1 MEILEVK
8 IPDFRISTTNSIF
21 SGVRDVCEELI
32 SNKNVQIISNLE
44 DGQNFLKSMDTNL
57 RPKVIIF
64 SDKTTPTNSF
74 KMLSSQF
81 RGEID
86 FAFAYHHDHDIRLE
100 PKALVQSHACQ
111 CYSIL

>member
-1 MEILEVK
+1 MLSMETSEVK
-8 IPDFRISTTNSIF
+8 FKIF
-21 SGVRDVCEELI
+21 EVVITKTISGVRDVCEELI

-86 FAFAYHHDHDIRLE
+86 FAFAYHHDHDIRLG
-100 PKALVQSHACQ
+100 
-111 CYSIL
+111 

>member
-1 MEILEVK
+1 MGLLHTGK
-8 IPDFRISTTNSIF
+8 IIKIQTLNFNYNNIN
-21 SGVRDVCEELI
+21 
-32 SNKNVQIISNLE
+32 NKNVQIISNLE

-86 FAFAYHHDHDIRLE
+86 FAFAYHHDHDIRL
-100 PKALVQSHACQ
+100 V
-111 CYSIL
+111 

>member
-1 MEILEVK
+1 MEILKVLIMES
-8 IPDFRISTTNSIF
+8 ISISYQTH
-21 SGVRDVCEELI
+21 SGVRDMCEGLI
-32 SNKNVQIISNLE
+32 STKNVQIISNLG

-86 FAFAYHHDHDIRLE
+86 FAFAYHHDHDIR
-100 PKALVQSHACQ
+100 
-111 CYSIL
+111 YF